1 MRCPFCG
8 NQEDRVVDSRASNDG
23 KAIRRRRECLR
34 CVCRF
39 TTYETVEEVPLTVV
53 KTDDRREPYDREK
66 LLGGV
71 RLACTKRPVTPE
83 QIEAMGDEIELELL
97 AGQSNDAS
105 SKQIGE
111 MVSSRLA
118 ALDDV
123 AYIRFASVYKNFK
136 EPQAFLDEVRKLL

>member
-34 CVCRF
+34 CDCRF